1 MIETSNTTGTRST
14 AIHAGRNGRA
24 GQDTHKDTHEDT
36 HEQRAHAD
44 YYRAYYRALVE
55 ENASRSEG
63 RRGLEAIKMQ
73 RRRARRER
81 WLQGIKSLA
90 GVLSHHGAE
99 AAS

>member
-1 MIETSNTTGTRST
+1 MIETTNTAGTRPT
-14 AIHAGRNGRA
+14 AIHAGHNDRSG
-24 GQDTHKDTHEDT
+24 HDT

-73 RRRARRER
+73 RRRARREK

-90 GVLSHHGAE
+90 SALSHPGAE
-99 AAS
+99 AAN